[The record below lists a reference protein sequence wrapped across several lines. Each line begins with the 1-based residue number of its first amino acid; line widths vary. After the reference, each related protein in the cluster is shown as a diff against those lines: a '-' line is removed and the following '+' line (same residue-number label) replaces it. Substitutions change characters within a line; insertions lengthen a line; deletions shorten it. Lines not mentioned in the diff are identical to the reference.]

1 MSVSVSEAK
10 IDAYQ
15 IGRKKAIK
23 RPQADPINDL
33 SLEFLPGTG
42 RLVHLLHLGSL
53 RIRDLKPKKHRVQIG
68 RGKSNNASIYFIL
81 VAR

>member
-1 MSVSVSEAK
+1 MSSVFEAK

-15 IGRKKAIK
+15 IGRKKATK

-33 SLEFLPGTG
+33 SLEFLPSTG

-53 RIRDLKPKKHRVQIG
+53 RICDLNRKDHRVQID

-81 VAR
+81 AAR